1 MAGKSMTDKFYHTKE
16 TVEQYIKMAEGY
28 DGQELI
34 EKLKKFL
41 PVNSTILEIGMGP
54 GKDLKILNEFYQVTG
69 SDLSP
74 EFIDLV
80 REEFSDLDLLNLNAI
95 TLETNQIFDGIY
107 SNKVLHHLKDVELRT
122 SIKNQLR
129 ILNQNGVVCH
139 SFWKGDK
146 IEEMNGLLF
155 YYHTEDELEELFA
168 NKFKIVLLE
177 TYQELEEDDSIF
189 LIGVK
194 KAAI

>member
-1 MAGKSMTDKFYHTKE
+1 MTDKFYHTKE
-16 TVEQYIKMAEGY
+16 TVERYIKMAEGY
-28 DGQELI
+28 DGRELI

-41 PVNSTILEIGMGP
+41 PINSAILEIGMGP

-80 REEFSDLDLLNLNAI
+80 REELSDLGLLNLNAI
-95 TLETNQIFDGIY
+95 TLETNKIFDGIY
-107 SNKVLHHLKDVELRT
+107 SNKVLHHLRDAELRL
-122 SIKNQLR
+122 SIKNQHR

-146 IEEMNGLLF
+146 IEEINGLLF
-155 YYHTEDELEELFA
+155 NYHTEDELGELFA

-177 TYQELEEDDSIF
+177 TYRELEKDDSIF

-194 KAAI
+194 MAASKESS

>member
-1 MAGKSMTDKFYHTKE
+1 MAGKSKTDKFYYTKE

-28 DGQELI
+28 DGRELI
-34 EKLKKFL
+34 ERLKKFL
-41 PVNSTILEIGMGP
+41 PINSTILEIGMGP
-54 GKDLKILNEFYQVTG
+54 GKDLKLLNDFYQVTG

-74 EFIDLV
+74 RFIELV
-80 REEFSDLDLLNLNAI
+80 REEFSDLDYLNLNAT
-95 TLETNQIFDGIY
+95 TLETNKIFDGIY
-107 SNKVLHHLKDVELRT
+107 SNKVLHHLKDAALRT
-122 SIKNQLR
+122 SIKNQHR

-155 YYHTEDELEELFA
+155 NYHTEDELKELFA
-168 NKFKIVLLE
+168 DKFKIVLLE

-194 KAAI
+194 QIAI